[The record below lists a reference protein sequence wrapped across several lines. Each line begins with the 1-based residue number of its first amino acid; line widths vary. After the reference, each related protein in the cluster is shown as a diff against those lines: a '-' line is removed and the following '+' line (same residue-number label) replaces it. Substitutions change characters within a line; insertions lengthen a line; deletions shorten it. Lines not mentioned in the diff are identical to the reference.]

1 MREDQS
7 LTTMKLMELMMRTKL
22 SSQCKVDRKLS
33 ADSIKKKGSDKICKE
48 EEDLVISWMMN
59 SRKMMKKCTGNSVN
73 KE

>member
-1 MREDQS
+1 
-7 LTTMKLMELMMRTKL
+7 MRTKL

-48 EEDLVISWMMN
+48 EEDQVISWMMN